1 MGIDIYARW
10 HGQTE
15 SEQAAQYEV
24 WLNVVDGGALGY
36 LREAYHGGP
45 YATRY
50 LFAEAFKDVNG
61 ANIPL
66 SVLRERL
73 PKALELVEERERKL
87 YQSGEK
93 DITERKQSFID
104 FIELCARKEKETGK
118 PVVIWAWY

>member
-15 SEQAAQYEV
+15 HEQAAQYEV

-36 LREAYHGGP
+36 LREAYHGEP

-61 ANIPL
+61 ASIPL

-73 PKALELVEERERKL
+73 PKALEMVEERERKL
-87 YQSGEK
+87 YQSDDK
-93 DITERKQSFID
+93 AIAERKQSFID
-104 FIELCARKEKETGK
+104 FIELCERKEKETGK
-118 PVVIWAWY
+118 PVVIGAWF